1 MERPTALSPT
11 VSKNFRETR
20 TRDTGPEI
28 ALRRSLYKYGLRYRL
43 QWPVPGKARRTM
55 DIAFPGLKIAVFI
68 DGCYWHGCPQHGE
81 IPKNN
86 RGWWQEKIASN
97 QERDR
102 NTTQHLQ
109 HLGWIVL
116 RFWEHQPINE
126 MCEMAIRAVQAQRGI
141 KTLQQV
147 KD

>member
-20 TRDTGPEI
+20 TRDTGPEM
-28 ALRRSLYKYGLRYRL
+28 ALRRSLHKCGLRYRL

-68 DGCYWHGCPQHGE
+68 DGCYWHGCPKHGE
-81 IPKNN
+81 TPKNN
-86 RGWWQEKIASN
+86 RAWWKEKIASN
-97 QERDR
+97 QARDHQ
-102 NTTQHLQ
+102 TEQHLQ
-109 HLGWIVL
+109 QLGWIVL

-126 MCEMAIRAVQAQRGI
+126 MCENVIRAVRAQRDNKMI
-141 KTLQQV
+141 QRV
-147 KD
+147 RD